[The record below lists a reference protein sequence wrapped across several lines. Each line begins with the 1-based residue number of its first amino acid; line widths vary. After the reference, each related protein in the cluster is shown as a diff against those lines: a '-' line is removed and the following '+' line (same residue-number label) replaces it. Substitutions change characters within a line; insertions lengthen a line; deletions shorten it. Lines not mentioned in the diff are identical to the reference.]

1 MYNGVIMK
9 DILQD
14 IVKHTHG
21 LGFLDLVKISGEAD
35 ATSIDSMAEDR
46 SVILQG
52 AFKKA
57 QPEMVGTFGMPQ
69 LNKLDI
75 HLKCPE
81 YKDKANITV
90 LTGTRNGAETPTG
103 IHFENEK
110 GDFKNDYRFMNADII
125 NEKLKTVKFKGV
137 KWDVEIEPTI
147 ASVQRFN
154 FQSVANTEH
163 NSFVVSTKDGNLIFT
178 FGDQSSHG
186 GEFVFASGV
195 VGTLD
200 KGWSWPVAQV
210 LQILKLSDS
219 AKLTL
224 HFSNEGAMQVTV
236 DSGLG
241 EYKYIIPAQAQ

>member
-1 MYNGVIMK
+1 MI
-9 DILQD
+9 DILKD

-21 LGFLDLVKISGEAD
+21 LGFLDLVKITGTSD
-35 ATSIDSMAEDR
+35 ATAIDSMAEDR

-52 AFKKA
+52 SFHKP
-57 QPEMVGTFGMPQ
+57 QSGMIGTFGMPQ

-81 YKDKANITV
+81 YKEKANINV
-90 LTGTRNGAETPTG
+90 ITGTRNGAETPTG

-110 GDFKNDYRFMNADII
+110 GDFKNDYRFMNAEII

-137 KWDVEIEPTI
+137 KWDVEIEPSV

-163 NSFVVSTKDGNLIFT
+163 NSFVVRTEDGNLIFT

-186 GEFVFASGV
+186 GEFVFAKDV
-195 VGTLD
+195 KGTLN

-219 AKLTL
+219 AKVTL

-241 EYKYIIPAQAQ
+241 KYQYIIPAQAQ

>member
-1 MYNGVIMK
+1 MI
-9 DILQD
+9 DILRD

-21 LGFLDLVKISGEAD
+21 LGFLELVKITG
-35 ATSIDSMAEDR
+35 TSDETTIDSMAEDR

-52 AFKKA
+52 AFHKP
-57 QPEMVGTFGMPQ
+57 QTEMDGTFGMPQ
-69 LNKLDI
+69 LGKLDI

-81 YKDKANITV
+81 YKDKAKISV
-90 LTGTRNGAETPTG
+90 LKGTRNGVDTPTG

-110 GDFKNDYRFMNADII
+110 GDFKNDYRFMNAEII

-137 KWDVEIEPTI
+137 KWDVEIEPTV

-154 FQSVANTEH
+154 FQSIANTEH
-163 NSFVVSTKDGNLIFT
+163 NSFVVRTQDNNLIFT
-178 FGDQSSHG
+178 FGDQASHG
-186 GEFVFASGV
+186 GEFVFAGDV
-195 VGTLD
+195 KGTLD

-219 AKLTL
+219 AKVML
-224 HFSNEGAMQVTV
+224 HFSNEGAMMVSV

-241 EYKYIIPAQAQ
+241 KYQYIIPAQAQ

>member
-1 MYNGVIMK
+1 MI
-9 DILQD
+9 DILKD

-21 LGFLDLVKISGEAD
+21 LGFLDLVKITGTSD
-35 ATSIDSMAEDR
+35 ATAIDSMAEDR

-52 AFKKA
+52 SFHKP
-57 QPEMVGTFGMPQ
+57 QSGMIGTFGMPQ

-81 YKDKANITV
+81 YKDKANISV
-90 LTGTRNGAETPTG
+90 ITGTRNGAETPTG

-110 GDFKNDYRFMNADII
+110 GDFKNDYRFMNAEII

-137 KWDVEIEPTI
+137 KWDVEIEPTV

-163 NSFVVSTKDGNLIFT
+163 NSFVVRTENGDLIFT

-186 GEFVFASGV
+186 GEFVFAKDV
-195 VGTLD
+195 KGTLN

-219 AKLTL
+219 AKVTL

-241 EYKYIIPAQAQ
+241 KYQYIIPAQAQ

>member
-1 MYNGVIMK
+1 MI
-9 DILQD
+9 DILKD

-21 LGFLDLVKISGEAD
+21 LGFLDLVKVTGDDKE
-35 ATSIDSMAEDR
+35 TTIDSMADDR

-52 AFKKA
+52 SFHKP
-57 QPEMVGTFGMPQ
+57 QTEMTGTFGMPQ
-69 LNKLDI
+69 MGKLDI

-81 YKDKANITV
+81 YKEKANITV
-90 LTGTRNGAETPTG
+90 LSGERNGATVPTG

-110 GDFKNDYRFMNADII
+110 GDFKNDYRFMNAEII

-137 KWDVEIEPTI
+137 KWDVEIEPSV

-154 FQSVANTEH
+154 FQATANTEH
-163 NSFVVSTKDGNLIFT
+163 NSFVVRTEDGNLIFT
-178 FGDQSSHG
+178 FGDQASHG
-186 GEFVFASGV
+186 GEFVFAGDV
-195 VGTLD
+195 KGILN

-219 AKLTL
+219 AKVML
-224 HFSNEGAMQVTV
+224 HFSNEGAMMVSV

-241 EYKYIIPAQAQ
+241 KYQYIIPAQAQ

>member
-1 MYNGVIMK
+1 MK

-21 LGFLDLVKISGEAD
+21 LGFLDLVKITGDDKETA
-35 ATSIDSMAEDR
+35 IDSMAEDR

-52 AFKKA
+52 SFHKPQAD
-57 QPEMVGTFGMPQ
+57 MSGTFGMPQ

-90 LTGTRNGAETPTG
+90 IKGERNGAQVPTG

-110 GDFKNDYRFMNADII
+110 GDFKNDYRFMNAEII

-137 KWDVEIEPTI
+137 KWDVEIEPSV
-147 ASVQRFN
+147 AGVQRFN

-163 NSFVVSTKDGNLIFT
+163 NTFVVRTEDGNLIFT
-178 FGDQSSHG
+178 FGDQASHG
-186 GEFVFASGV
+186 GEFIFATDV
-195 VGTLD
+195 KGTIN
-200 KGWSWPVAQV
+200 KGWAWPVAQV
-210 LQILKLSDS
+210 LQILKLADS
-219 AKLTL
+219 AKVTL
-224 HFSNEGAMQVTV
+224 KFSNEGAMQVTV
-236 DSGLG
+236 DSGQG
-241 EYKYIIPAQAQ
+241 EYNYIIPAQAQ